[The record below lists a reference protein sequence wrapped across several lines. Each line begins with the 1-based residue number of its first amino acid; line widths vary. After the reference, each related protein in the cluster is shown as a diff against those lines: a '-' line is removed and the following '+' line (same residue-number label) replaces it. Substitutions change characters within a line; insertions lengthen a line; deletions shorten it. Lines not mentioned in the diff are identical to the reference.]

1 MAANRS
7 RYAQVRGFV
16 AADGREPLF
25 KGGRA
30 RQIGAASGV
39 LEYIVKGDDRL
50 DLLARYFYVD
60 SRKWWRI
67 LDANPE
73 IVCGA
78 DLSLDDYVG
87 STILIPRATES
98 GGGQ

>member
-1 MAANRS
+1 MAAKGS
-7 RYAQVRGFV
+7 RYAQVRAFV
-16 AADGREPLF
+16 AEDGRQPAF

-30 RQIGAASGV
+30 RHIGAAAGV
-39 LEYIVKGDDRL
+39 LEYTVKADDRL
-50 DLLARYFYVD
+50 DLLARNFYVD

-78 DLSLDDYVG
+78 DLGLDDYVG
-87 STILIPRATES
+87 STILIPRASEA